1 MDHSE
6 IEGETQIGTFG
17 DIDPLKAAPG
27 KATVEKKAKPT
38 KTSRRSYQP
47 VLISVLMVALA
58 GLGGLNYFKLQEE
71 IQGMHSV
78 IQGLRTETAASDR
91 TVAMLTEEAKGRE
104 DFLQQ
109 TRAETNQLKGQI
121 ESMRLALMERDGQ
134 IARLQQTAQ
143 FGAKLPK
150 KTRELQSQ
158 LVQKQLENASLQNAM
173 TNQTEWLRLLSSPTA
188 ELVRMTGSKEAGGAG
203 GLLLFDPQTQT
214 AAFYG
219 FDLQKLPAGKIYQL
233 WTIGAAPVSAGMF
246 QPSKDRTAVM
256 KVPKIINLEGLKAF
270 SVTIEP
276 AGGKPKPTG
285 PVYLKGEF
293 AGVSPS

>member
-6 IEGETQIGTFG
+6 IEGETQIGAFG
-17 DIDPLKAAPG
+17 EIDPLKTAPG
-27 KATVEKKAKPT
+27 KATVEKKAKPA

-58 GLGGLNYFKLQEE
+58 GFGGLNYFKLQEE

-91 TVAMLTEEAKGRE
+91 TVAMLTAEAKGRE

-143 FGAKLPK
+143 FSAKLPK

-203 GLLLFDPQTQT
+203 GLLLFDPETQT

-219 FDLQKLPAGKIYQL
+219 FGLQKLPAGKIYQL
-233 WTIGAAPVSAGMF
+233 WTIGGTPVSAGMF

-256 KVPKIINLEGLKAF
+256 KVRKIINPEGLKAF
-270 SVTIEP
+270 SVTVEP

-293 AGVSPS
+293 VEVSPS